1 MSAICFVNNRLGW
14 QAVELLARRGEEI
27 AALALHPAERRRFGD
42 EIVAAGS
49 VPPERIFDAA
59 RLREPVVVEALAA
72 LRADVGLS
80 VMFGYK
86 LEREVFGMFPKGC
99 FNLHPGLLPHGRG
112 ADPNAWAIIDR
123 EPAGA
128 TLHWIDAGIDT
139 GDIVAQRPVAVQPTD
154 TGEILYQRLEAA
166 CIDLLADCWPSIA
179 TGKAP
184 RHPQGDGG
192 SSHRRADLRGAER
205 IDLDAHYSG
214 RELLDRLRALTFPPH
229 PSAFF
234 EEDGRRIRVRVE
246 LTEDPPDSQS

>member
-1 MSAICFVNNRLGW
+1 MSVICFVNNRLGW
-14 QAVELLARRGEEI
+14 QAVELLARRGEQM
-27 AALALHPAERRRFGD
+27 AALVLHPAERRRFGD
-42 EIVAAGS
+42 AIIAAAG
-49 VPPERIFDAA
+49 VPPERVFDAA
-59 RLREPVVVEALAA
+59 RLREPAVVDALAA

-80 VMFGYK
+80 VLFGYK
-86 LEREVFGMFPKGC
+86 LAPEVFGMFPNGC

-139 GDIVAQRPVAVQPTD
+139 GDVVAQRPVAVEPTD
-154 TGEILYQRLEAA
+154 TGESLYRRLEGA
-166 CIDLLADCWPSIA
+166 CIELLTDCWPSIA
-179 TGKAP
+179 AGKAP
-184 RHPQGDGG
+184 RHPQGRGG
-192 SSHRRADLRGAER
+192 SSHRRTDLRAAER
-205 IDLDAHYSG
+205 IDLNAQYSG

-234 EEDGRRIRVRVE
+234 EEHGRRIRVRVE